1 MTWDWVDWRT
11 WPGAARSSSVAW
23 ARWRPKSASTR
34 SKTCPCGRGGCA
46 SPLKALTPDEAEGAL
61 APLYAHLP
69 PIRVTDLLADVDR
82 WTGFTGCFTH
92 LTTGRTHDDPRA
104 VLTAVLGR

>member
-1 MTWDWVDWRT
+1 
-11 WPGAARSSSVAW
+11 
-23 ARWRPKSASTR
+23 
-34 SKTCPCGRGGCA
+34 
-46 SPLKALTPDEAEGAL
+46 
-61 APLYAHLP
+61 
-69 PIRVTDLLADVDR
+69 VTDLLADVDR